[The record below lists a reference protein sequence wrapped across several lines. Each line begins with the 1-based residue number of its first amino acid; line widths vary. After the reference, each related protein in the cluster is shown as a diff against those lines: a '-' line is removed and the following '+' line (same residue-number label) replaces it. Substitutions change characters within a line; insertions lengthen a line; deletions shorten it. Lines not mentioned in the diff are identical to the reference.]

1 MAISERDESWMRRA
15 LALARLGEGL
25 VEPNPMVGCVI
36 VRDGA
41 MLAEGWHRRYGDL
54 HAERDAMA
62 KMSVDGSG
70 STVYVT
76 LEPCSHFGKQPPCVD
91 ALLSLKPARVVVGAE
106 DPNPIVAGNGIK
118 RLTEA
123 GIQVEV
129 GCLGRQATELIRPFI
144 SLMKSQRPWV
154 IAKWAMTLDG
164 CVATR
169 SGDSRWISNER
180 SRAVVHQIRGR
191 CDAIVVGIGTVRA
204 DDPLLTARPT
214 TARLLHRVVLDS
226 KATLEVDSQLVRT
239 IDQAPLIVVCDEN
252 ASPDS
257 VERLKRAG
265 VTIWALPTANRSDR
279 VKQIVKRMGEL
290 KWTNVLVEGGGQ
302 VLGAFADA
310 DLIDEVHTFIAPK
323 FLGGGLSPVSGQ
335 GKVQMK
341 MAWQLPNPQIE
352 LLDGDVYVSGR
363 RP

>member
-36 VRDGA
+36 VRDGNV
-41 MLAEGWHRRYGDL
+41 LAEGFHRRYGEL
-54 HAERDAMA
+54 HAERDAI
-62 KMSVDGSG
+62 SRLDGDQANT
-70 STVYVT
+70 TVYVT

-91 ALLSLKPARVVVGAE
+91 ALLELRPSRVVVGTV
-106 DPNPIVAGNGIK
+106 DPNPLVSGNGIK
-118 RLTEA
+118 RLVER

-129 GCLGRQATELIRPFI
+129 GCLARQAEELIRPFAC
-144 SLMKSQRPWV
+144 LMKLERPWV
-154 IAKWAMTLDG
+154 LAKWAMTLDG

-252 ASPDS
+252 AAPDS
-257 VERLKRAG
+257 VERLKRVG
-265 VTIWALPTANRSDR
+265 VTIWALPTASRSDR
-279 VKQIVKRMGEL
+279 VKQIVKRMGEQ
-290 KWTNVLVEGGGQ
+290 KWTNVLVEGGAQ

-310 DLIDEVHTFIAPK
+310 DLIDEVHTFIAAK
-323 FLGGGLSPVSGQ
+323 VLGGGLSPVSGQ